1 MGDRLVWGYAVG
13 FRRAGTVVRY
23 LKEFRTEQ
31 CSLFLQHKCT
41 QHRPYTCF
49 HWHFLNQRRR
59 RPIRRRDGTFNYSP
73 DVYCSKYDE
82 TTGVCLDGDECQYLH
97 RSTGD
102 TERRYHL
109 RYYKT
114 SSCIHETDAR
124 GHCVKNGVHC
134 AFAHGPQDLRP
145 AVYDIRDLQAQEA
158 AQNGHSAGGEVGSE
172 LLSVAASQ
180 TMIERALGEDQRW
193 QDSNFVLANYKTDPC
208 KKPPRLCRQG
218 YACPYFHSSRDRRR
232 SPRLHKYRS
241 VPCPSV
247 KQGED
252 WCEPDKCE
260 VGDDCQFSHT
270 RPEQQFHPEIYK
282 STKCNDMQQ
291 LAFCPRGP
299 FCAFAHLDQVH
310 LADSTEPALICAQAP
325 SRQSLASPSPP
336 SRSGGSPAPS
346 LSSGGGFGPAEPPGS
361 PAATSPPL
369 RSPLPSLSVAVGPL
383 VASLSPTAAC
393 SYQKAPGYE
402 REDQAKLQKQHEQH
416 TYCGNLQEQEDI
428 QNTHSLL
435 RALPVG
441 CPTGGSLPFATV
453 NPLPTNASTMNAKA
467 MPFYP
472 PSSTVDS
479 VIGSALADL
488 DLHDYSVTALER
500 DLGCGSGLLRCT
512 GSPGAVGERLYGE
525 RSTAQLAMRP
535 ELPRPGLPALP
546 TTPKHFPTIH
556 DSHLHVDVIGGDPSN
571 GAGGW
576 KQFATG
582 GPLSSRFCAGPAG
595 VTIQQQQQQQQRL
608 SDASQELWHQPQTSY
623 DAWRRQAAAEEA
635 QSTARAGNGEP
646 QAVPPRERGAHLGVP
661 GASPLGGARAGT
673 RAAPRHA
680 VADVEMLSLPAMR
693 ALKTRLEVDLELLE
707 KAMQEQQAR
716 QCLACEER
724 PRRAVLRPCQHY
736 VLCEECAPRSLECPY
751 CRTRILGYHCTSSAS
766 STSSSSA
773 SDGGR

>member
-1 MGDRLVWGYAVG
+1 MPSRGALATPSERPHHY
-13 FRRAGTVVRY
+13 TY

-299 FCAFAHLDQVH
+299 FCAFAHLD
-310 LADSTEPALICAQAP
+310 PAARAISLQTLQHSPLNSVTGALYRAHVG
-325 SRQSLASPSPP
+325 SLASPSPP

-369 RSPLPSLSVAVGPL
+369 RSPLPSLSVTVGPL

-402 REDQAKLQKQHEQH
+402 REDQVRGALPPHLPPPVHLCHGK
-416 TYCGNLQEQEDI
+416 
-428 QNTHSLL
+428 SLL

-500 DLGCGSGLLRCT
+500 DLGGGSGLLRCT
-512 GSPGAVGERLYGE
+512 GSPGAVGTGPHPSARA
-525 RSTAQLAMRP
+525 SQ
-535 ELPRPGLPALP
+535 
-546 TTPKHFPTIH
+546 PK
-556 DSHLHVDVIGGDPSN
+556 DVICFFVCVTRILHLAAN

-595 VTIQQQQQQQQRL
+595 VTIMQQQQQQQPRL

-736 VLCEECAPRSLECPY
+736 VLCEDPP
-751 CRTRILGYHCTSSAS
+751 HPW
-766 STSSSSA
+766 
-773 SDGGR
+773 